1 MKRKVYKNV
10 DEVVYFT
17 TLKNKMKVYL
27 LYKPGFVEKDAYIV
41 TKFGHFD
48 SVRKIDIDGKK
59 VKIPW
64 GAAHFLEHRMFSI
77 NDVDATD
84 LFASF
89 GATCNAYT
97 TYEKTAYYFSCQKNF
112 YECLNI
118 LLTMMSSFTST
129 EKQIENEKSIIL
141 QEANMYK
148 EDPNHIINK
157 SIYEQA
163 YIKHP
168 INIDIIGTEETI
180 KNTDHKTL
188 KAIFDTF
195 YDPSNLTLV
204 VCGDI
209 NHIELENYL
218 NEHLIESKN
227 PKKIALLNIN
237 EPNEVKEEFKEITLS
252 TISVPRLALMY
263 KLPAIKDKYK
273 KDKMY
278 FCYYFILDYLF
289 SSSGKL
295 SEKWLKS
302 NIISTLVEYS
312 VSSNIDLDCIIFY
325 NITDDVQKVVNAI
338 KDVFSKNS
346 KLNITQEE
354 FDDLKKAHY
363 GYTLRAYESVN
374 GLCSYFVYD
383 LFTSA
388 NDYFKEVDEV
398 KTLTLEDIN
407 EAYENI
413 CNAITTYVV
422 LRGE

>member
-1 MKRKVYKNV
+1 MKRKFYKNV
-10 DEVVYFT
+10 DETIYFT

-27 LYKPGFVEKDAYIV
+27 LYKPGFVEKNAYIV

-48 SVRKIDIDGKK
+48 SVRKINIDNKMVK
-59 VKIPW
+59 VPY

-77 NDVDATD
+77 NDIDATD
-84 LFASF
+84 LFANL
-89 GATCNAYT
+89 GATCTAYT

-112 YECLNI
+112 YECLDI
-118 LLTMMSSFTST
+118 LLKMMSNFSST
-129 EKQIENEKSIIL
+129 ESQIENEKSIIL

-157 SIYEQA
+157 TIYEQA
-163 YIKHP
+163 YINHP
-168 INIDIIGTEETI
+168 INVDIIGTEDTI

-195 YDPSNLTLV
+195 YDPSNLTLIC
-204 VCGDI
+204 CGDI
-209 NHIELENYL
+209 NHVELENYL

-227 PKKIALLNIN
+227 PCKIKPLKIK
-237 EPNEVKEEFKEITLS
+237 EPNEVKKEYSEMTMS
-252 TISVPRLALMY
+252 TVTIPRLALMY
-263 KLPAIKDKYK
+263 KLPSISDKFEKDR
-273 KDKMY
+273 MY

-325 NITDDVQKVVNAI
+325 NITDDVLKVVNAI
-338 KDVFSKNS
+338 KDVFKKGNT
-346 KLNITQEE
+346 LNITQEE
-354 FDDLKKAHY
+354 FYDLKKAHY

-398 KTLTLEDIN
+398 KQLTLQDMN
-407 EAYENI
+407 KAFENI

>member
-1 MKRKVYKNV
+1 MKRKFYKNV
-10 DEVVYFT
+10 DETIYFT

-27 LYKPGFVEKDAYIV
+27 LYKPGFVEKNAYIV

-48 SVRKIDIDGKK
+48 SVRKINIDNKMVK
-59 VKIPW
+59 VPY

-77 NDVDATD
+77 NDIDATD
-84 LFASF
+84 LFANL

-112 YECLNI
+112 YECLDI
-118 LLTMMSSFTST
+118 LLKMMSNFSST
-129 EKQIENEKSIIL
+129 ESQIENEKSIIL

-157 SIYEQA
+157 TIYEQA
-163 YIKHP
+163 YINHP
-168 INIDIIGTEETI
+168 INVDIIGTEDTI

-195 YDPSNLTLV
+195 YDPSNLTLIC
-204 VCGDI
+204 CGDI
-209 NHIELENYL
+209 NHVELEKYL

-227 PKKIALLNIN
+227 PCKIKPLKIK
-237 EPNEVKEEFKEITLS
+237 EPNEVKKEYSEMTMS
-252 TISVPRLALMY
+252 TVTIPRLALMY
-263 KLPAIKDKYK
+263 KLPSISDKFEKDR
-273 KDKMY
+273 MY

-325 NITDDVQKVVNAI
+325 NITDDVLKVVNAI
-338 KDVFSKNS
+338 KDVFKKGNT
-346 KLNITQEE
+346 LNITQEE

-383 LFTSA
+383 LITSA
-388 NDYFKEVDEV
+388 NDYFK
-398 KTLTLEDIN
+398 
-407 EAYENI
+407 
-413 CNAITTYVV
+413 
-422 LRGE
+422 